1 MTYLTIK
8 IVAGSLKFYFP
19 WLILL
24 LIPAQ
29 QTQFSFYLNQIGE
42 MKLAMGESYDIDI
55 VNYNR
60 KKGIKE
66 AKKTP
71 FMLTQA
77 NQDQCIPLFLIS
89 RKLQTSNK
97 KMNTKLVFFRR
108 GLYLLEDSGA
118 DEDSNMAS
126 LVFLIGREGLH
137 TQTKNVSDS
146 YY

>member
-1 MTYLTIK
+1 M
-8 IVAGSLKFYFP
+8 
-19 WLILL
+19 
-24 LIPAQ
+24 
-29 QTQFSFYLNQIGE
+29 E
-42 MKLAMGESYDIDI
+42 LAMGESYNIDI
-55 VNYNR
+55 ENYYR
-60 KKGIKE
+60 KKG
-66 AKKTP
+66 TP

-97 KMNTKLVFFRR
+97 KMNIKLVYFRR